1 MRKLIVGLVLLIC
14 TTAAL
19 AADPSD
25 ALTAKFSPQEQIL
38 LSGVLADP
46 AQKAEFDKDAQS
58 GAADAAVKTKWLSR
72 ISTFSQDYLSKP
84 HGYNDKAATV
94 KDLGEP
100 AEWSMLM
107 TTLRKMETGGIMD
120 QAKMKVFIGMID
132 DANDDL
138 KRGDTESGH
147 KVVDMGRKNLADAL
161 KDYLASPDGKAG
173 TAEAARLKAQP
184 PAQQITPPVQP
195 DPNAPV
201 KAAQPAPVGTAG
213 VGNTNPSGALDQ
225 AAKAK
230 LEAEA
235 AAKSGNSTT
244 GSPTYENSTTPPGQA
259 GATVQGQV
267 QDKFQSGLAP
277 ATGPG
282 AGAPNL
288 ISKGPPSPGGD
299 DMAELHQM
307 KKEVAGN
314 KTLYATIG
322 GAVLGAGIGIGLAF
336 LLGGPIGIL
345 MALVLGTTILG
356 AYAGHAVGKKLWG

>member
-1 MRKLIVGLVLLIC
+1 MRKLIAGLILLMC
-14 TTAAL
+14 ASAVF

-58 GAADAAVKTKWLSR
+58 GAADDDVKTKWLAR
-72 ISTFSQDYLSKP
+72 ISTFSQDYISKP

-147 KVVDMGRKNLADAL
+147 KVVDMGRKNLEDAL

-173 TAEAARLKAQP
+173 TTEAARLKAQP
-184 PAQQITPPVQP
+184 PAQQITTPVQP
-195 DPNAPV
+195 DPTQTPL
-201 KAAQPAPVGTAG
+201 KQPGAVGTAG
-213 VGNTNPSGALDQ
+213 VANTNPSGAMDQ

-235 AAKSGNSTT
+235 AAKAGNSTT
-244 GSPTYENSTTPPGQA
+244 GSPTYENSTTPTGQ
-259 GATVQGQV
+259 GAALVQGQV
-267 QDKFQSGLAP
+267 QDKFQSGLGP

-288 ISKGPPSPGGD
+288 TVKGPPSPGGD

-322 GAVLGAGIGIGLAF
+322 GAVLGAGIGIGLAL
-336 LLGGPIGIL
+336 LLGGPLGVL
-345 MALVLGTTILG
+345 MAVVLIGAIGG
-356 AYAGHAVGKKLWG
+356 AYAGHALGKKLWG